1 MDEKGFI
8 SIEYLF
14 SLFIILIIA
23 SGMLFYTSSTI
34 SSNKNVEDNGN
45 HRIILDNVANVIS
58 QVNSNGP
65 GYSKHIKLPSD
76 KGYFELTVEKN
87 KIFIEYGD
95 KKGESLLPLVNV
107 DSNYKLISGRSY
119 LISKTDEGK
128 IVIK

>member
-34 SSNKNVEDNGN
+34 SSNKNVEDNVN

-76 KGYFELTVEKN
+76 KGYFELAVEKN

>member
-34 SSNKNVEDNGN
+34 SSNKNVEDNVN

-76 KGYFELTVEKN
+76 KDYFELTVEKN

-95 KKGESLLPLVNV
+95 KKGENLLPLVNV

>member
-34 SSNKNVEDNGN
+34 SSNKNVEDNVN

-95 KKGESLLPLVNV
+95 KKGENLLPLVNV

>member
-34 SSNKNVEDNGN
+34 SSNKNFEDNVN

>member
-34 SSNKNVEDNGN
+34 SSNKNVEDNVN
-45 HRIILDNVANVIS
+45 HRLTLDNVANVIS

>member
-34 SSNKNVEDNGN
+34 SSNKNVEDNVN

-87 KIFIEYGD
+87 KIFIEYDD

>member
-34 SSNKNVEDNGN
+34 SSNKNVEDNVN